1 MKIFFITTF
10 FSFSL
15 LVGQQVSLSDIQKL
29 SEVKLE
35 ETDLSSASEVDPEIK
50 NDKVTT
56 LATPVSIIETETETE
71 EDIFLV
77 TATLIKT

>member
-56 LATPVSIIETETETE
+56 ATPVSIIETETETE